1 MIAIDNNGQLYFTFE
16 DLDLD
21 LDLESVLEEL
31 IEDKNFFIDRAA
43 LCRTSTGL
51 KVVLDRISVLSDVI
65 FNVHRLI
72 RLGAI

>member
-16 DLDLD
+16 D

>member
-16 DLDLD
+16 DLDL
-21 LDLESVLEEL
+21 ESVLEEL
-31 IEDKNFFIDRAA
+31 IEDINFFIDRAA

-65 FNVHRLI
+65 FNVHGLI